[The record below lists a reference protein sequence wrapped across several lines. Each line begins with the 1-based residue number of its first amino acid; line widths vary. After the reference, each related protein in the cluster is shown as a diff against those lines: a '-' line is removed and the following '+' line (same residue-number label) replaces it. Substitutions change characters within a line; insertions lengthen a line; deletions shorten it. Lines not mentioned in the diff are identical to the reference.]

1 MLNQFFTSR
10 ESEIRFFFLLF
21 ISLAIFMVSSY
32 VLGSRVE
39 RGDISV
45 PTQVTSADFP
55 KVELEA
61 KSAYVYDARTKT
73 VLFAKN
79 ENNRLPL
86 ASVTKVMAALVARE
100 LSPQYGTVTITQ
112 EALQTEGDSGLR
124 SGERWSLEDLLDFSL
139 VSSSNDGIR
148 AVALS
153 LGALSSATADSETIV
168 DDFVRLMNK
177 KALELDLKNT
187 YFWNETGLDESEVK
201 GGAYG
206 SAKDIATL
214 LEYVMNKEPGLLE
227 ATREKEST
235 VISLDNFEHVAK
247 NTNQIASQ
255 IPGLL
260 ASKTGFTSTAGGN
273 LVFAFDPELGR
284 PIIISILG
292 SSAEGRFEDAQK
304 LIKATLVHL
313 KGPTE

>member
-1 MLNQFFTSR
+1 MINQFFKSR

-21 ISLAIFMVSSY
+21 ISLALLMVSSY

-39 RGDISV
+39 RGDVST
-45 PTQVTSADFP
+45 PTRVTQGEFP
-55 KVELEA
+55 AVTLEA
-61 KSAYVYDARTKT
+61 KSAYVYDARTKA

-79 ENNRLPL
+79 ENTRLPL
-86 ASVTKVMAALVARE
+86 ASLTKVMAALVAKE
-100 LSPQYGTVTITQ
+100 ISPTYGTVTVTR
-112 EALQTEGDSGLR
+112 EALSIEGDSGLKA
-124 SGERWSLEDLLDFSL
+124 GERWSLKDLLDFSL

-153 LGALSSATADSETIV
+153 LGALSNATVGSEEIV
-168 DDFVRLMNK
+168 DDFVRSMNK

-206 SAKDIATL
+206 SAKDMATL
-214 LEYVMNKEPGLLE
+214 LEYVISREPALLE
-227 ATREKEST
+227 ATREKET
-235 VISLDNFEHVAK
+235 TLISLDKFEHVAR
-247 NTNQIASQ
+247 NTNSLASA
-255 IPGLL
+255 IPGLI

-273 LVFAFDPELGR
+273 LVFAFDPELGH
-284 PIIISILG
+284 PIVISILG
-292 SSAEGRFEDAQK
+292 SSAEGRFEDARK
-304 LIKATLVHL
+304 LVEATLVYL